1 MITNGLESKPEA
13 NSKSRALELV
23 RMHGIT
29 PDQARRLLKKIG
41 NNGETA
47 GGSKNLKAQRDRRVR
62 PIGGE

>member
-41 NNGETA
+41 NNGEKLQEA
-47 GGSKNLKAQRDRRVR
+47 AKILKAQRDRRAR
-62 PIGGE
+62 R

>member
-23 RMHGIT
+23 RKHGIT

-41 NNGETA
+41 NNGEKLQEA
-47 GGSKNLKAQRDRRVR
+47 AKILKAQRDRRAR
-62 PIGGE
+62 R

>member
-41 NNGETA
+41 NNSEKLQEA
-47 GGSKNLKAQRDRRVR
+47 AKILKAQRDRRAR
-62 PIGGE
+62 R